1 MTWDWSYAWSVLPAL
16 GEGLAITAIATAGG
30 YALALVLGLLWAL
43 LRRVRCQPLARGA
56 TLLLLFVRSTPLLVQ
71 LLVWYN
77 GLAALGVAL
86 PALVAGILGLGVHYA
101 AYAAESLRAGIE
113 AVPAGQHDG
122 ARALGL
128 GDGARWRLVVLPQ
141 ALAIAA
147 PALGNQLV
155 AMVKDTPI
163 LAAISVVEVLQAARL
178 AGGASFRYVE
188 PITLVGVLFLVLSL
202 ALAAAWRRLIPSW
215 RPA

>member
-1 MTWDWSYAWSVLPAL
+1 MTWDWSYAWAVLPAL
-16 GEGLAITAIATAGG
+16 GEGLAITAVATAAG
-30 YALALVLGLLWAL
+30 YLLALVLGLAWAL
-43 LRRVRCQPLARGA
+43 VRRSRCRPLARGA
-56 TLLLLFVRSTPLLVQ
+56 TMLLLFVRSTPLLVQ

-86 PALVAGILGLGVHYA
+86 PALAAGILGLGVHYA

-113 AVPAGQHDG
+113 AVPAGQHDA
-122 ARALGL
+122 ARAVGL
-128 GDGARWRLVVLPQ
+128 GDAARWRLVVLPQ

-188 PITLVGVLFLVLSL
+188 PITLVGILFLILSL
-202 ALAAAWRRLIPSW
+202 ALAAAWRRLIPGW
-215 RPA
+215 KPA